1 MRKQR
6 PLRSKESLLLSAIP
20 IWNSIMARQYRK
32 KIGMTNDF
40 KSSTRLMKMGFK
52 FSRKCL
58 KRNPETQKLAWVNLP
73 NISEL
78 FHAFK
83 VIPYTPEP
91 FGGSMA
97 TLGLSGH
104 SLDEAYSLGF
114 SRDTCTFCNHVIGAG
129 HLDQL
134 PKPDLIFSTMFT
146 LCDAQGKAFEAAARR
161 LNIPFRLIHLPTMSH
176 RRSALDFFVGELRYA
191 IGILEELT
199 NRSFDLEALKKV
211 IRSSNQAVSYYKK
224 FLDLRKKSPT
234 NISGVDGFHLNFPL
248 YNFLDDPEIVVNF
261 FKSLYEEA
269 KPHSERTSIDGG
281 DRGKQIRLLN
291 AGHYF
296 PLYDSSLLRSLEK
309 ENIYFVSETFA
320 SIFWNLVKTPEDD
333 TEEGWLRALAAKYL
347 DLPTVGSFK
356 RRAEIN
362 HHLIKEWKV
371 DGAVHFLPWGC
382 RVISSS
388 AYAMADYM
396 EKYLGIP
403 SLIIDSD
410 PVDKSIYAK
419 GSVTTR
425 LHAFVEM
432 IGRSKNALQ

>member
-1 MRKQR
+1 MRIQR

-20 IWNSIMARQYRK
+20 LWNSIMAKQYQR

-40 KSSTRLMKMGFK
+40 KASTRLMKMGFK

-58 KRNPETQKLAWVNLP
+58 RRNPETQKLVWVNLP

-78 FHAFK
+78 FHAFN
-83 VIPYTPEP
+83 VIPFTPEP

-97 TLGLSGH
+97 TLGLSDR

-129 HLDQL
+129 NLDQL
-134 PKPDLIFSTMFT
+134 PKPDLVFSTMFT

-161 LNIPFRLIHLPTMSH
+161 LNIPFHLIHLPTMN
-176 RRSALDFFVGELRYA
+176 RRKNALEFFVGEIRSA

-199 NRSFDLEALKKV
+199 HKPFDFEALKKV
-211 IRSSNQAVSYYKK
+211 IRFSNQAVFYYKK

-248 YNFLDDPEIVVNF
+248 YNFMDDPELVVDF
-261 FKSLYEEA
+261 FKLLYEEA
-269 KPHSERTSIDGG
+269 KNHSEKTAIDSGENG
-281 DRGKQIRLLN
+281 TQIRLLN

-296 PLYDSSLLRSLEK
+296 PLYDSDLLRSLEK
-309 ENIYFVSETFA
+309 ENVYFVSETFA
-320 SIFWNLVKTPEDD
+320 SIFWNLVEEPEED
-333 TEEGWLRALAAKYL
+333 TEEGWLRALAEKYL
-347 DLPTVGSFK
+347 ALPTVGSFK

-362 HHLIKEWKV
+362 HFIVKEWKV

-396 EKYLGIP
+396 EKNLNIP

-432 IGRSKNALQ
+432 ISRNKGTLE